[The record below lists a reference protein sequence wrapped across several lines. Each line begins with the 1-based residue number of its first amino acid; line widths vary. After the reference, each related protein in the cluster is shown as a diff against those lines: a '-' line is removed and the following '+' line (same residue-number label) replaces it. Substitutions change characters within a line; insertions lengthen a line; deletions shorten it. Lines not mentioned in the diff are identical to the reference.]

1 MTSDPG
7 KWLVP
12 LRDGGRNLGASLGE
26 GPETDSM
33 SLHPGTSL
41 NTTLLLHPVK
51 CGE

>member
-1 MTSDPG
+1 MNSDPE

-33 SLHPGTSL
+33 NVPPGTSL
-41 NTTLLLHPVK
+41 NITLLLHTVK